1 MQTNNQ
7 KVQVGIVGGTGYTG
21 VELLRT
27 LANHPSAE
35 VIMITS
41 RSENGVSVADMY
53 PNLRGIYDL
62 KFTVPD
68 IEQLKTCDVVFFA
81 TPHGVAMSMTPA
93 LIKHGV
99 KVIDLAADFRIEDLE
114 IWQQWYGM
122 EHTGYDLMSEVV
134 YGLPEYYRSRIKDAK
149 VIANPG
155 CYPTSILLG
164 VLPLLNAGLID
175 PNSIVADGKSGVSGA
190 GKGANVAMLA
200 AEMSESFKAYG
211 VNGHRHLPEM
221 KEKMTEITGHEVDL
235 TFVPHL
241 VPMIRGMESSIYA
254 TLTEDVSQE
263 ELQALYETTYSFE
276 PFVDVM
282 PTGSL
287 PETRMVKGSN
297 MCRMAIYRPAGGSK
311 VVVTSVIDNLVKGA
325 AGQAIQNMNIMFGL
339 EEKAGL
345 TQVALLP

>member
-7 KVQVGIVGGTGYTG
+7 KVKVGIVGGTGYTG

-35 VIMITS
+35 VTMITS
-41 RSENGVSVADMY
+41 RSEDGVAVADMY

-62 KFTVPD
+62 KFSVPD
-68 IEQLKTCDVVFFA
+68 IEKLKTCDVVFFA
-81 TPHGVAMSMTPA
+81 TPHGVAMSMTPE
-93 LIKHGV
+93 LIKHEV
-99 KVIDLAADFRIEDLE
+99 KVIDLAADFRIENLDV
-114 IWQQWYGM
+114 WQQWYGM
-122 EHTGYDLMSEVV
+122 EHTGADLMSEVV

-164 VLPLLNAGLID
+164 ILPLLNAGLID

-190 GKGANVAMLA
+190 GKGANVAMLG

-254 TLTEDVSQE
+254 TLTEDISQE

-282 PTGSL
+282 PAGSL

-297 MCRMAIYRPAGGSK
+297 MCRMAIYRPAGGQR

-325 AGQAIQNMNIMFGL
+325 AGQAIQNMNIMFDL
-339 EEKAGL
+339 TENEGL